1 MGIPCIS
8 RAGYAGIT
16 IILVRPR
23 IPENIGACCRAMKNM
38 GLSRLK
44 VVAPEAWDPVRIMK
58 TATHACRDVVEKI
71 EICGDT
77 ATAVSPFS
85 YIAGTTARM
94 GRQRQMVLSPGGFAE
109 KAVTLC
115 RENPVAVMFGP
126 EDRGL
131 ENDDLQYCHNLVHI
145 PTSEFSSL
153 NLAQAVLVICYELFG
168 AARPPDQ
175 DHFSPRLASS
185 FELEGMY
192 DQMKE
197 VLLAIDF
204 LRPDNPDY
212 WMNNFRR
219 FASRV
224 GLTAKEVKLIRG
236 VCRQVNWYGEKR
248 YADGRAEKKKKDP
261 R

>member
-1 MGIPCIS
+1 MTEQPG
-8 RAGYAGIT
+8 ALTGHADIT

-44 VVAPEAWDPVRIMK
+44 VVAPEVWDPVRIMK
-58 TATHACRDVVEKI
+58 TATHACRDVVEHI

-94 GRQRQMVLSPGGFAE
+94 GRQRQMVLSPGDFAQ

-115 RENPVAVMFGP
+115 RENPVAVLFGP

-131 ENDDLQYCHNLVHI
+131 ENEDLQYCHNLIHI

-168 AARPPDQ
+168 AARPDQ
-175 DHFSPRLASS
+175 DHFQPRLASS

-219 FASRV
+219 FVSRV

-248 YADGRAEKKKKDP
+248 YADGLAEKTKKS
-261 R
+261 